1 MLTII
6 IVIYKTDKKKLQS
19 ILDKIDINTPIIFVV
34 NSLNYNF
41 DGLTISQKYVLLKC
55 KNNGNGVAIN
65 LALKKVKTE
74 YSIYL
79 DVDIFLEKNF
89 FYKITNI
96 AKKIKDFAILVPN
109 HGNINSKFFFL
120 EKYDGEAAVIFFN
133 MSKLDKI
140 GFFDENYF
148 LYYEETDLF
157 LRCRNVNEKVYFLP
171 KVIIKHFRASSII
184 DKTNKLKYLRSWH
197 YMWSMFYFYRKN
209 FNYYYALKKTYKF
222 LFYDILKL
230 IFFIICCN
238 SKNIKLRFYRIWG
251 LISSMMFKKSFLR
264 PN

>member
-19 ILDKIDINTPIIFVV
+19 ISDKIDMNTHRNLGV
-34 NSLNYNF
+34 NSLTYNF
-41 DGLTISQKYVLLKC
+41 DGLSMSQNYGLLKG
-55 KNNGNGVAIN
+55 KNNGNGVPIK

-148 LYYEETDLF
+148 LYYE
-157 LRCRNVNEKVYFLP
+157 
-171 KVIIKHFRASSII
+171 
-184 DKTNKLKYLRSWH
+184 
-197 YMWSMFYFYRKN
+197 
-209 FNYYYALKKTYKF
+209 
-222 LFYDILKL
+222 
-230 IFFIICCN
+230 
-238 SKNIKLRFYRIWG
+238 
-251 LISSMMFKKSFLR
+251 
-264 PN
+264 